1 MTEGNMSGKALIYA
15 VDDELSIREV
25 YRYALGGSGFEIYCF
40 ENGEELFHALKKRRP
55 DIVILDIML
64 DGADGYEIL
73 AALRKN
79 ILTEDI
85 PVIMVSAKSEE
96 IDKVKGLDL
105 GADDYISKPFG
116 VMELIARIKAKL
128 RAGARKSENR
138 LCYKD
143 ILVDEEGHAVSVG
156 ESPITLTLKEY
167 ELLKLFVLNAGKV
180 LTRDKLLDSVWG
192 ENYGETRT
200 LDIHV
205 GQLRK
210 AISLSE
216 ASVETVR
223 GVGYMLK

>member
-1 MTEGNMSGKALIYA
+1 MPSADRALRFI
-15 VDDELSIREV
+15 
-25 YRYALGGSGFEIYCF
+25 ALRTVKSFS
-40 ENGEELFHALKKRRP
+40 HALKKRRP

-128 RAGARKSENR
+128 RAR
-138 LCYKD
+138 
-143 ILVDEEGHAVSVG
+143 
-156 ESPITLTLKEY
+156 
-167 ELLKLFVLNAGKV
+167 GK
-180 LTRDKLLDSVWG
+180 K
-192 ENYGETRT
+192 
-200 LDIHV
+200 
-205 GQLRK
+205 K
-210 AISLSE
+210 
-216 ASVETVR
+216 
-223 GVGYMLK
+223 